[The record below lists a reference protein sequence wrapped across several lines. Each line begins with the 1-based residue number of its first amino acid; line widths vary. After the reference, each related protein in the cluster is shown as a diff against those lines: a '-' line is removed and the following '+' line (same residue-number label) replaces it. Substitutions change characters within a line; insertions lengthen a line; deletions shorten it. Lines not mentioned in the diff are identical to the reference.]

1 MKIYFYFFFTLSF
14 LTSYVFFY
22 FLNKFYLQNKNLK
35 NKKNEKKYENK
46 YKILDYF
53 SEIIVK
59 KVNRNY
65 EFYKNLPPEKY
76 EEELKIWYKN
86 VIGIELDLNNPKTF
100 NEKIQWLK
108 LYDSTPKKTLLADK
122 YLVKNFIK
130 DTIGKKYVIPL
141 LKVWDSYN
149 EINFDSLPNK
159 FILKANHGSGMNII
173 INDKSKY
180 NLESIK
186 KIAKK
191 WMNINYAFS
200 NGLELHYMNIK
211 PKIIAEMFY
220 DNKNGDLFDYKIYC
234 FNGRVESI
242 AFLSAKKK
250 FRRIA
255 FYDTNWNRL
264 NYTDTYPP
272 FEYEIPKPKKLKEM
286 VEISQK
292 LSKGFA
298 FVRVDLYVLN
308 NENIKFGEMTF
319 TPDSGK
325 LNFNP
330 VEQNRIFGDMIKLP
344 KKSPIPKKI
353 IE

>member
-1 MKIYFYFFFTLSF
+1 MKFYFYFFFTLSF
-14 LTSYVFFY
+14 LTSYVFIY

-59 KVNRNY
+59 EVNRNY

-86 VIGIELDLNNPKTF
+86 VIGKELDLNNPKTF
-100 NEKIQWLK
+100 NEKIQWQK

-191 WMNINYAFS
+191 WMNINYAF
-200 NGLELHYMNIK
+200 
-211 PKIIAEMFY
+211 
-220 DNKNGDLFDYKIYC
+220 
-234 FNGRVESI
+234 
-242 AFLSAKKK
+242 
-250 FRRIA
+250 
-255 FYDTNWNRL
+255 
-264 NYTDTYPP
+264 
-272 FEYEIPKPKKLKEM
+272 
-286 VEISQK
+286 
-292 LSKGFA
+292 
-298 FVRVDLYVLN
+298 
-308 NENIKFGEMTF
+308 
-319 TPDSGK
+319 
-325 LNFNP
+325 
-330 VEQNRIFGDMIKLP
+330 
-344 KKSPIPKKI
+344 
-353 IE
+353 